1 MVSLK
6 REMPATGPLV
16 TGFAGRAFR
25 VDNNRIESGLW
36 LTPEWARGWDI
47 ADIAALNAEMLDPI
61 LSIDPQPEFLL
72 LGTGA
77 RLRRPSAEFVAGVEA
92 RGIGIEAMDS
102 RAAAR
107 SWGLLRGEDRWFV
120 AALLPLDQG

>member
-6 REMPATGPLV
+6 REGPASGPV
-16 TGFAGRAFR
+16 ITGFAGNGFR
-25 VDNNRIESGLW
+25 VDEEVIDSGLW
-36 LTPEWARGWDI
+36 LTPEWARSWEVPNIG
-47 ADIAALNAEMLDPI
+47 ALTVDMFEPL
-61 LSIDPQPEFLL
+61 LSIDPLPEFLL

-77 RLRRPSAEFVAGVEA
+77 ALERPSSAFVAAVEA
-92 RGIGIEAMDS
+92 RDIGVEAMDS

-107 SWGLLRGEDRWFV
+107 SWGLLRSEDRWFV